1 MTPETAL
8 ALAPDMAPEL
18 SGRHNSALAEHLAR
32 LTDHCIRMRFKR
44 NEVLAKEG
52 EAITQIHKIQSG
64 CVRLCHRF
72 PDGRRPIADFMFAGD
87 ILGLSTASTYALAAE
102 AVTPITVLAYSRT
115 QFNRFTEGN
124 GRVRTEIMSHLTQA
138 LSRTQEHL
146 FLLNCLGA
154 RERMAAF
161 LLRLYRH
168 GQFVYGDRIDLPM
181 GRQDL
186 ADYLGLT
193 VETVCRALAY
203 LRRQAVIE
211 TRNAQLV
218 VIKDLPRLIAAAE
231 GRELS
236 V

>member
-1 MTPETAL
+1 MTPLSAL
-8 ALAPDMAPEL
+8 AIAPEMAPEL
-18 SGRHNSALAEHLAR
+18 SGRHHSALAEHFSR
-32 LTDHCIRMRFKR
+32 LTDHCIRMRFQR
-44 NEVLAKEG
+44 NDVLAKEG
-52 EAITQIHKIQSG
+52 APISHIHQIVSG
-64 CVRLCHRF
+64 CVRICHHYT
-72 PDGRRPIADFMFAGD
+72 DGRRPIADFMFAGD
-87 ILGLSTASTYALAAE
+87 ILGLGTASTYALTVE
-102 AVTPITVLAYSRT
+102 AVTPTTVAAYSRS
-115 QFNRFTEGN
+115 QFDRFSDGNDRVWTEVMAN
-124 GRVRTEIMSHLTQA
+124 LTETLARSQ
-138 LSRTQEHL
+138 QHL

-154 RERMAAF
+154 RERVAAF

-168 GQFVYGDRIDLPM
+168 GQFVYGDRLDLPM

-193 VETVCRALAY
+193 VETVCRALAH

-218 VIKDLPRLIAAAE
+218 VIKDLQRLVDAAE